1 MEILLYVETNY
12 FFQCKR
18 EYESI
23 KDMLTSIL
31 YEKLE
36 ENKNILNKIA
46 KIITQLH
53 LENKNHTI
61 QQILKIVHQLD
72 SKETFLQQFFIRNY
86 EPIIKNYY
94 KNLTIQKISK
104 STQKQYFVW
113 AKETLQEERNFLI
126 SYLKRN
132 NGKRHI

>member
-18 EYESI
+18 EHESI

-61 QQILKIVHQLD
+61 
-72 SKETFLQQFFIRNY
+72 
-86 EPIIKNYY
+86 
-94 KNLTIQKISK
+94 
-104 STQKQYFVW
+104 
-113 AKETLQEERNFLI
+113 
-126 SYLKRN
+126 
-132 NGKRHI
+132 